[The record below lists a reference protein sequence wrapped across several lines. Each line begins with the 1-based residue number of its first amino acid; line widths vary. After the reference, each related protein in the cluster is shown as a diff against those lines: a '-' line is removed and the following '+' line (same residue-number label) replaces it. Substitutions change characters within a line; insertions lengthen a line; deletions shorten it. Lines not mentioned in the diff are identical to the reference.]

1 MPPKRRGRPAKKALS
16 SNAEEAKESQVEDKD
31 AELFYREVERQCA
44 AVRAIRDVELEQT
57 LTGLRLLRSYF
68 NEEQMQT
75 PVLQFFEENLP
86 NLTVLRDDK
95 NGKFEVRWKD
105 EDGNFYMDNADGKD
119 IHASLL
125 HRMSIGYPYCSGAP
139 SFSGYGFSSKAV
151 KTNLLG
157 VDNLQIG
164 DFVLEEPSNSQ
175 MFGMHEALRTPGV
188 TSQRLSV
195 GVTPKTLRQPKR
207 GEMLL
212 SVHGSPLG
220 VYEEDNMG
228 AIQESEEG

>member
-1 MPPKRRGRPAKKALS
+1 MPPKRRGRPAKKALP
-16 SNAEEAKESQVEDKD
+16 SNAEEAKESQLEDKD
-31 AELFYREVERQCA
+31 AELFYREGKFGNPHSLIFIFLQNPNVLFCSVERQCA

-95 NGKFEVRWKD
+95 NGQFEVRWKD

-125 HRMSIGYPYCSGAP
+125 HRMSIGYPHRSGVP
-139 SFSGYGFSSKAV
+139 SFSGYGFSSKAGIV
-151 KTNLLG
+151 
-157 VDNLQIG
+157 
-164 DFVLEEPSNSQ
+164 
-175 MFGMHEALRTPGV
+175 
-188 TSQRLSV
+188 
-195 GVTPKTLRQPKR
+195 
-207 GEMLL
+207 
-212 SVHGSPLG
+212 
-220 VYEEDNMG
+220 
-228 AIQESEEG
+228 

>member
-1 MPPKRRGRPAKKALS
+1 MPPKRRGRPAKKALP
-16 SNAEEAKESQVEDKD
+16 SNAEEAIESQIEDKE
-31 AELFYREVERQCA
+31 AELFYQEVERQSA

-86 NLTVLRDDK
+86 NLTVLRDEK
-95 NGKFEVRWKD
+95 KGKYEVRWKN

-119 IHASLL
+119 VHASLL
-125 HRMSIGYPYCSGAP
+125 HRMSVGYPHHFGVP
-139 SFSGYGFSSKAV
+139 SLSGYGFSSKAV

-157 VDNLQIG
+157 VDNLQIR

-175 MFGMHEALRTPGV
+175 MFGMHEALQTPGA
-188 TSQRLSV
+188 TGQRLSV

-220 VYEEDNMG
+220 VYEQENMG